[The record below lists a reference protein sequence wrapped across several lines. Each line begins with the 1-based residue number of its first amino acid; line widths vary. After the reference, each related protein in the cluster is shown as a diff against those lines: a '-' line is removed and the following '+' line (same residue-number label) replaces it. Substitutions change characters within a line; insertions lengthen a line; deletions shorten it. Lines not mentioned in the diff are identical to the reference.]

1 ARFLDE
7 RLLDTAPAAAVHA
20 VRSELVEMGSL
31 TEKMLGL
38 VHAAFFEN
46 DASAIEKL
54 NQIEEGVNDLTRRIA
69 DYSARLWRR
78 HLSSGLSRLL
88 EYFVNGSSDYERIG
102 DHTKNLMELREY
114 MTDHEL
120 AFSPQA
126 MSEFDGMLTLVRQ
139 MVEKSTQALNGENL
153 DLAHEVA
160 GVLEERTDA
169 MEKSLRHL
177 HIQRL
182 NEGLCAPASGV
193 IFIDII
199 TNLERIG
206 DHATNVAEI
215 ILAMHGEKT
224 GAEVPGSY

>member
-1 ARFLDE
+1 MKTLDGAFKRAASSAGFE
-7 RLLDTAPAAAVHA
+7 RNAPLRGPCRPEHA
-20 VRSELVEMGSL
+20 GIP
-31 TEKMLGL
+31 GL
-38 VHAAFFEN
+38 F
-46 DASAIEKL
+46 
-54 NQIEEGVNDLTRRIA
+54 R
-69 DYSARLWRR
+69 
-78 HLSSGLSRLL
+78 
-88 EYFVNGSSDYERIG
+88 NGSSDYERIG
-102 DHTKNLMELREY
+102 DHAKNLMELREY